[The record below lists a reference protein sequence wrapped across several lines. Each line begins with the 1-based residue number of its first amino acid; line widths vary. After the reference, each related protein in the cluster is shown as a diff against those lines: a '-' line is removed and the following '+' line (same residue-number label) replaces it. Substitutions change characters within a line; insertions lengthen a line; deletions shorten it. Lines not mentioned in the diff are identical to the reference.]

1 MALRD
6 TTIDPILLE
15 SARKQFI
22 EKGFAKASVSE
33 ICRNAGVTTGALY
46 IRYKGKEELYDALV
60 ADAVA
65 MMETFMKI
73 ADVDIEHLSD
83 QELLFPWYADKDR
96 LGNFFDMFEKV
107 RDQFTLLLTC
117 SAGTKYHNFQ
127 HDFAQKLTEVDY
139 RYYAEAYKRGFA
151 TKIITKEQLHIYL
164 TAYWELFYEPIIH
177 GMERSAINDLCAGIE
192 RWINWQALLGLPE
205 KMPF

>member
-1 MALRD
+1 MKRILFL
-6 TTIDPILLE
+6 TILILTLNLLPTPAQE
-15 SARKQFI
+15 LVQEKYKINGKVEYDDNLI
-22 EKGFAKASVSE
+22 ET
-33 ICRNAGVTTGALY
+33 IYL
-46 IRYKGKEELYDALV
+46 DA
-60 ADAVA
+60 
-65 MMETFMKI
+65 
-73 ADVDIEHLSD
+73 DIEHLSD

-96 LGNFFDMFEKV
+96 LGNLFDMFEKV